1 MTWNDNL
8 SIGVG
13 LIDSQ
18 HRQLCDAIDNLLDA
32 CKAGK
37 GRNEIIST
45 INFLY
50 DYTKKHFSEEEA
62 LQKKSG
68 YPKYEEHKKLH
79 DGFILQLIQIKD
91 DIIANGIT
99 ITTVSTVNMLLLNWL
114 LNHIKKVDKELAEYV
129 Q

>member
-1 MTWNDNL
+1 MY
-8 SIGVG
+8 
-13 LIDSQ
+13 
-18 HRQLCDAIDNLLDA
+18 AI
-32 CKAGK
+32 
-37 GRNEIIST
+37 RSY
-45 INFLY
+45 Y
-50 DYTKKHFSEEEA
+50 D
-62 LQKKSG
+62 
-68 YPKYEEHKKLH
+68 EEHKKLH